1 MGRGSLGLFKFI
13 RAISTY
19 HNSKFRLT
27 SKGFVWS
34 SFFFLQSADLNFMTE
49 GPKGTT
55 FLHYTQQSTGM
66 KNGLSERCDEVRSEK
81 TSIESYKMSLDRFV
95 YLKERVLSAL
105 QALHIDLT
113 VPSFP
118 YFERK
123 AVSCLPSLIISR
135 ISLTFSPVLS

>member
-1 MGRGSLGLFKFI
+1 
-13 RAISTY
+13 
-19 HNSKFRLT
+19 
-27 SKGFVWS
+27 
-34 SFFFLQSADLNFMTE
+34 MTE

-55 FLHYTQQSTGM
+55 FLHYAQQSTGM

-123 AVSCLPSLIISR
+123 AVSCLTSLIISR